1 MFDQVLREVAGGLTA
16 DSQAKWKAMVSKF
29 MVEDARTSP
38 WVTMAFND
46 NWVEFTLRYVVDYKQ
61 RRGTKDALFTRLL
74 REIEATDGVIK
85 LASATFQVVGV
96 PPINVKVQKD

>member
-1 MFDQVLREVAGGLTA
+1 MAGGLTA